1 MIYLT
6 AVVAGLLDRL
16 SFCGLDTAGMVL
28 SKDNSGY
35 QGTERS

>member
-6 AVVAGLLDRL
+6 AAVAAFLIVYL
-16 SFCGLDTAGMVL
+16 CVALDTAGMVL

-35 QGTERS
+35 RSTERS